1 MLIINA
7 IDSNKKGKE
16 MVKKT
21 SNSTMLKCLSV
32 ILILFACCN
41 LKITAQEGDKVY
53 LTLEEA
59 IATALKKNNQLKAS
73 EYSLEKANWDSKH
86 AWTMLIP
93 SVNLNS
99 RFTRIDDQT
108 FAERDFRRYLPAE
121 FADQIPQT
129 VFQESYYTA
138 FEATM
143 PIYNSQVFTNISV
156 AGAGE
161 EMAEHMYLS
170 TRENIIFQVVNTY
183 LNVLKTREVVNMQE
197 EYLQLSKLNYEKA
210 ERLEKADR
218 YSKSEALRWK
228 VEYQTQKGV
237 LVNSQSMLRSLNI
250 ALYRLLNMDMDNEVE
265 IVGDLSTRLKEE
277 SEKLYNA
284 SQPEILSMVSISE
297 EELLESNNALSASK
311 LNSDISEKVHTGS
324 YLSYLPNVSV
334 SYSHGWR
341 ENGSLAL
348 DDYSPKNL
356 MINFSMPIFSGF
368 KNYTS
373 LKSTYYDY
381 KKSEEEYEDQLKNTR
396 FMLTET
402 VNKII
407 NLKTQKELSK
417 TNVEF
422 TENNYRVVEKQKEM
436 DLVSNIEFIDAKLN
450 LQNAKLTDIHNHYD
464 FVIAMVELYY
474 MLGKIDQLVD

>member
-1 MLIINA
+1 M
-7 IDSNKKGKE
+7 S
-16 MVKKT
+16 KKT
-21 SNSTMLKCLSV
+21 INSSVLKYLSAV
-32 ILILFACCN
+32 LILLTCCN
-41 LKITAQEGDKVY
+41 LKIFAQDNNKVY

-59 IATALKKNNQLKAS
+59 ISTALKKNNQLKAS

-86 AWTMLIP
+86 AWTLLIP
-93 SVNLNS
+93 SLNLNS
-99 RFTRIDDQT
+99 RFTHIDDQT
-108 FAERDFRRYLPAE
+108 FAERDFRRYLPEE

-129 VFQESYYTA
+129 VFQESYYTS
-138 FEATM
+138 FEASM
-143 PIYNSQVFTNISV
+143 PIFNSEVFTNISV
-156 AGAGE
+156 AGTSE
-161 EMAEHMYLS
+161 DMAEYMYIS
-170 TRENIIFQVVNTY
+170 TRENIIFQVVSSY
-183 LNVLKTREVVNMQE
+183 LDVLKTREVVNLQK
-197 EYLQLSKLNYEKA
+197 EYLELSRLNYEKA

-237 LVNSQSMLRSLNI
+237 LVNSQSNLRSQNI
-250 ALYRLLNMDMDNEVE
+250 ALYRLLNMNMDENIE
-265 IVGDLSTRLKEE
+265 IVGDLSDRLKEE

-284 SQPEILSMVSISE
+284 SQEEILNMVNLSE
-297 EELLESNNALSASK
+297 DELLKSNSALSVSK
-311 LNSDISEKVHTGS
+311 LNSDISEKIHSGS

-334 SYSHGWR
+334 SYSYGWR

-356 MINFSMPIFSGF
+356 MVNFSMPIFSGF
-368 KNYTS
+368 KNYTNVQ
-373 LKSTYYDY
+373 STYYDY

-396 FMLTET
+396 FMLIQT

-417 TNVEF
+417 TNVEL
-422 TENNYRVVEKQKEM
+422 TENNYRIVEKQKEM
-436 DLVSNIEFIDAKLN
+436 DLVSNIDFIDAKLN
-450 LQNAKLTDIHNHYD
+450 LQNAKLTDVHNHYD